1 MKNIQVRLIIAFGFI
16 VLLLLLQGII
26 AYQNIR
32 SIANIQKKAYTSR
45 LEIQNHENRLANTRL
60 LVFKILGTRNPGQ
73 MDALFEQFQKERDS
87 LQQDLLDVGIDPDII
102 RANFQSYDR
111 AIALH
116 YDFRFRTAEQVLK
129 EQSKSRHAALVERLE
144 AVSRTVQQVS
154 EQEIQEAYQRTIL
167 FTFGLLIL
175 GLLIAL
181 VLAFVLAR
189 TLMDRQQ
196 AEKQLKKSEEKYRL
210 LVDTANDAIFIAQDD
225 VIKFPNPKALAMTGY
240 SEEELLKTPFVNIIH
255 PEDRAMVLERY
266 RQRIQGEGPPASYA
280 FRIVNKDD
288 EIIWVQ
294 INAAL
299 TTWED
304 KPATINLIRDIT
316 RQKQLENQLRQSQK
330 MESIGTLAGGIAHDF
345 NNILYP
351 LLGFAEML
359 KEDIPA
365 DSPLQNSLDEILKAT
380 FRARDLVKQILA
392 FSRQGEQEV
401 KPLSLQPII
410 KEALKLLRSSIPSTI
425 DIRQDIDPECGVV
438 LADPTQIHQII
449 MNLATNAYQAM
460 EHTGGRLHVELE
472 QVHLEQGRTA
482 LPGLPWGD
490 YARLSIADTG
500 TGIDKD
506 TLDKIFDPYFT
517 TKETGKGTGL
527 GLSVV
532 QGIVVRNHG
541 DIQVLSEP
549 GQGTRVL
556 IYLPVV
562 GNQAAAEP
570 GEQGRPIRGGSERIL
585 LIDDEPSIL
594 KMEQQMLERL
604 GYTVTV
610 RTGSLEALE
619 TFRSD
624 PEAFDLV
631 VTDMTMPNMTG
642 IQLAA
647 ELKML
652 RPELPIVLCTGFN
665 NLVNDEKCRA
675 NGIQGFVM
683 KPVIMKELA
692 STIREVLDNGRP
704 GA

>member
-1 MKNIQVRLIIAFGFI
+1 
-16 VLLLLLQGII
+16 
-26 AYQNIR
+26 
-32 SIANIQKKAYTSR
+32 
-45 LEIQNHENRLANTRL
+45 
-60 LVFKILGTRNPGQ
+60 
-73 MDALFEQFQKERDS
+73 
-87 LQQDLLDVGIDPDII
+87 
-102 RANFQSYDR
+102 
-111 AIALH
+111 
-116 YDFRFRTAEQVLK
+116 
-129 EQSKSRHAALVERLE
+129 
-144 AVSRTVQQVS
+144 
-154 EQEIQEAYQRTIL
+154 
-167 FTFGLLIL
+167 
-175 GLLIAL
+175 
-181 VLAFVLAR
+181 
-189 TLMDRQQ
+189 
-196 AEKQLKKSEEKYRL
+196 
-210 LVDTANDAIFIAQDD
+210 
-225 VIKFPNPKALAMTGY
+225 
-240 SEEELLKTPFVNIIH
+240 
-255 PEDRAMVLERY
+255 
-266 RQRIQGEGPPASYA
+266 
-280 FRIVNKDD
+280 
-288 EIIWVQ
+288 
-294 INAAL
+294 
-299 TTWED
+299 
-304 KPATINLIRDIT
+304 
-316 RQKQLENQLRQSQK
+316 
-330 MESIGTLAGGIAHDF
+330 
-345 NNILYP
+345 
-351 LLGFAEML
+351 ML

-392 FSRQGEQEV
+392 FGRQGEQEV

-410 KEALKLLRSSIPSTI
+410 KEALRLLRSSIPSTI

-460 EHTGGRLHVELE
+460 EDTGGRLHVELV
-472 QVHLEQGRTA
+472 QVHLEQGQTA
-482 LPGLPWGD
+482 LPGLPSGD
-490 YARLSIADTG
+490 YARLRIADTG

-562 GNQAAAEP
+562 RNQTAAEP
-570 GEQGRPIRGGSERIL
+570 GEQSRPIRGGSERIL
-585 LIDDEPSIL
+585 LIDDELSIL

-604 GYTVTV
+604 GYTVTA
-610 RTGSLEALE
+610 RAGSLEALE
-619 TFRSD
+619 TLRSD

-647 ELKML
+647 ELKMV

-704 GA
+704 GT